1 MIDLTEEIEEENK
14 LEKPN
19 LKPSK
24 KSISRRNPVYDHLQY
39 LTVRGLN

>member
-1 MIDLTEEIEEENK
+1 MIDLTGEIEGKNV
-14 LEKPN
+14 EKTY

-24 KSISRRNPVYDHLQY
+24 KSISRRDSVYDRLQY